1 METYF
6 KKSYALVA
14 LIAVVSSCD
23 VFQKDA
29 SPTTSQN
36 ISMLVPPNSS
46 AVIDLGQVIP
56 DFRSV
61 NVVETSNLQKLDA
74 NYLGYQ
80 AGAVNRDQFSFSANS
95 NSGAK
100 TIVNVSVAPQS
111 QTNNS
116 RCDANGAFTYAK
128 IRKNSSLV
136 VNVLNNAEFCGYA
149 PFPEQ
154 VSAVKC
160 EAADVWI
167 KTYSWVAKGIFIAI
181 VTYTPPVDFVGVV
194 KFKYYL
200 GIGHKPLENLVGVE
214 GIGDPGLYDF
224 YSEHEATIEV
234 IE

>member
-1 METYF
+1 
-6 KKSYALVA
+6 
-14 LIAVVSSCD
+14 
-23 VFQKDA
+23 
-29 SPTTSQN
+29 
-36 ISMLVPPNSS
+36 MLVPPNSN
-46 AVIDLGQVIP
+46 AVIDLSQVIP

-61 NVVETSNLQKLDA
+61 SIVETSNLKKLDA
-74 NYLGYQ
+74 SYIGYQ
-80 AGAVNRDQFSFSANS
+80 SGAFNQDQFSFSARS

-136 VNVLNNAEFCGYA
+136 VNVLNNAEFCDYA
-149 PFPEQ
+149 PFPGQ
-154 VSAVKC
+154 ISAVRC
-160 EAADVWI
+160 EAADVWMKI
-167 KTYSWVAKGIFIAI
+167 YSAASQGVFTAI
-181 VTYTPPVDFVGVV
+181 CTYTPPADFVGVV

-200 GIGHKPLENLVGVE
+200 GIGHKPLGNLVGVD